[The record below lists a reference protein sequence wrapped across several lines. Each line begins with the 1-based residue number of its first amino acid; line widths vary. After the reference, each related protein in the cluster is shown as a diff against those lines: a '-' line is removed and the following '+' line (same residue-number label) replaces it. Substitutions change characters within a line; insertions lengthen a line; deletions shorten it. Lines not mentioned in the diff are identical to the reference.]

1 MEYYGTAHCMV
12 QRLDPAD
19 RTSISMSAKHVKARI
34 VDATQGSVVFA
45 LDDINSRKTVEYAMS
60 YADACRFSGRLLNQ
74 ADYHSRHNHRP
85 VALSPDMGQDSLM
98 GMMNYLVDE
107 GHLTPNQAYRLL
119 MERAVREGNEGSPA
133 HDDIRDRASRFLS
146 ERNRW
151 QTYGTAD

>member
-1 MEYYGTAHCMV
+1 MV

-19 RTSISMSAKHVKARI
+19 RTNISMSMKHVKARI
-34 VDATQGSVVFA
+34 VDATQRSVVIA

-60 YADACRFSGRLLNQ
+60 SADACWFSGRLLNQ

-85 VALSPDMGQDSLM
+85 EALSPHNSKDSLM
-98 GMMNYLVDE
+98 AMMNYLVDK

-133 HDDIRDRASRFLS
+133 HNDIRDRASRFLS
-146 ERNRW
+146 EHNGG